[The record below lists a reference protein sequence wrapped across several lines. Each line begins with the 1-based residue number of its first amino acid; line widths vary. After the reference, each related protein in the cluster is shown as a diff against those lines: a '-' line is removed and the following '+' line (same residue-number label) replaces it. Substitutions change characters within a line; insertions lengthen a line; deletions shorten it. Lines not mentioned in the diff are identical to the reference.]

1 MSEQTQQNEKTNQ
14 SKLLLEAFTFHRCGV
29 DVIDERC
36 HAMGSLLHTAAQ
48 MVIRSESRKGEGFEC
63 IRHLEM
69 AMFYYIASQQRKAFD
84 KEEPKE
90 EESRI
95 IT

>member
-1 MSEQTQQNEKTNQ
+1 MSEKNQQNEKTNQ
-14 SKLLLEAFTFHRCGV
+14 SKLLLEAFTFHKCGI

-36 HAMGSLLHTAAQ
+36 HAMGSLLHTASQ

-69 AMFYYIASQQRKAFD
+69 AMFYYIASQQRKSFD
-84 KEEPKE
+84 KEEEKPE
-90 EESRI
+90 EPRI
-95 IT
+95 II